1 RLQALTGESK
11 HERRGGFLS
20 VGRNR
25 HSHALW
31 VDGSRY
37 VGLPNLQRLLRQD
50 DRRGRTTAGST
61 ESADRRTG
69 GASEDGSREDARAG
83 RSRESEGRSAGEQD
97 HRRWTEGQRGIS
109 AVPVDHG

>member
-1 RLQALTGESK
+1 SP
-11 HERRGGFLS
+11 
-20 VGRNR
+20 
-25 HSHALW
+25 ALW

-109 AVPVDHG
+109 AVPVDHGRGEQSEGKHRHLRADGGPNPSARSG